1 MEEEIRLVR
10 ARPRRRLPWLWLLPI
25 LVLAC
30 VAVAVIR
37 MHPLLVNIATARAS
51 NTVNRIIVAAVSDA
65 LRDGKISYDAL
76 VTLEKDAN
84 GRVTALK
91 SNMAEA
97 NRLQSD
103 ITDDVLQRLNDT
115 ATRELNIP
123 IGTLTGSALLAGRG
137 PSLSVMMQTVGSCTA
152 EFRNEFSTAGI
163 NQTKHEILL
172 DINVNISVLLPG
184 FRTSTKVS
192 NTVAVAET
200 VIVGDVPETY
210 TYFDNDDEEEPDDL
224 ARDYIMNKG

>member
-1 MEEEIRLVR
+1 MEDEIRLVHV
-10 ARPRRRLPWLWLLPI
+10 RRRRKVPWLWLLPV
-25 LVLAC
+25 VLLLA
-30 VAVAVIR
+30 VGFAVAR

-76 VTLEKDAN
+76 VSLEKDAN

-115 ATRELNIP
+115 ATRELAIP

-137 PSLSVMMQTVGSCTA
+137 PSLTVMMQTVGSCTA
-152 EFRNEFSTAGI
+152 KFRNEFSSAGI

-172 DINVNISVLLPG
+172 DIDVSISILLPG

-192 NTVAVAET
+192 HTVSVAET

>member
-1 MEEEIRLVR
+1 MDDEIRLVHVR
-10 ARPRRRLPWLWLLPI
+10 KRRRFPWLIVLLT
-25 LVLAC
+25 LLLST
-30 VAVAVIR
+30 VAVAVVR
-37 MHPLLVNIATARAS
+37 MHPLIVNIATARAS
-51 NTVNRIIVAAVSDA
+51 NTVNRIIIAAVNDA

-76 VTLEKDAN
+76 VSLEKDVN
-84 GRVTALK
+84 GHVTALK

-103 ITDDVLQRLNDT
+103 ITDDVLQRLNE
-115 ATRELNIP
+115 AAIRELNIP

-137 PSLSVMMQTVGSCTA
+137 PALTVMMQTVGSCTA
-152 EFRNEFSTAGI
+152 QFRNEFSSAGI

-172 DINVNISVLLPG
+172 DINVNISILLPG

-192 NTVAVAET
+192 HTVAVAET
-200 VIVGDVPETY
+200 VIVGSVPETY